1 MITLT
6 YSRPERPR
14 NINDGTLCLLETHV
28 ETSAEETTRS
38 LGFSGGNTGRS
49 WGYSWSKASQD
60 AWMGILVLTYPL
72 RMSGDASNT
81 LQVRPED
88 KNLDING
95 V

>member
-49 WGYSWSKASQD
+49 WGYS
-60 AWMGILVLTYPL
+60 
-72 RMSGDASNT
+72 
-81 LQVRPED
+81 
-88 KNLDING
+88 
-95 V
+95 